1 MEAWDLT
8 VIETPGGTVS
18 PHVLFSDDSRAV
30 LIRLAP
36 GQELSDHQVRERAF
50 VCVVEG
56 TAVVRCGDHE
66 LEVGVGSLLTFAPA
80 ERHSVRSA
88 GGVRLLLLLA
98 PWPAPDHYGPD
109 EAPVEATVAD

>member
-1 MEAWDLT
+1 MESWDLT
-8 VIETPGGTVS
+8 AIETPGGTVS

-36 GQELSDHQVRERAF
+36 GQELSEHQVRERAF

-56 TAVVRCGDHE
+56 SAVITCGDGE
-66 LEVGVGSLLTFAPA
+66 LDVGVGSLVTFAPA

-88 GGVRLLLLLA
+88 GGARLLLVLA
-98 PWPAPDHYGPD
+98 PWPAPDHYGPG
-109 EAPVEATVAD
+109 EALVEATAAD